1 MEGGIP
7 DERQSKAQ
15 RGGIAEHRPKLKG
28 SECAPQMAPLLG
40 DFLVEL
46 GWHHANTPLLAEGQ
60 PITLAA
66 PNTVLRRGDGDR

>member
-28 SECAPQMAPLLG
+28 SECAPQMAPLTG
-40 DFLVEL
+40 DSVVDLRGVE
-46 GWHHANTPLLAEGQ
+46 PLTSALPRQ
-60 PITLAA
+60 RST
-66 PNTVLRRGDGDR
+66 N